1 MCGGMAGRAAAVS
14 RGPCGPWLCLL
25 VALALDV
32 VRVGCDQD
40 PLDPVYLPAALE
52 LLDAPEHFRVQ
63 QVGRYPPANSSLG
76 SRSETFLLLQP
87 WPRAQPLLRASYP
100 PFATQQV
107 VPPRVTEPHQRP
119 VPWDVRAVSVE
130 GAVTPAEPHARVLF
144 HLKGQDWPPGP
155 GSLPCARLH
164 ATHPAGTA
172 HRACHFQP
180 SLGACVVELE
190 FPSHW
195 FSQGSTTRAE
205 LAYTLEPAAEGPG
218 GCGPGREE
226 DPREQALPVGGV
238 ELRPAD
244 PPQYQEVPLDE
255 AVTLRVPDVP
265 VRPGQLFSATLL
277 LRHNF
282 TASVLTLRIKVKKGL
297 HVTAARPAQPSLW
310 TAKLDRFK
318 GSKHHTTLITC
329 HRAGPSGPDSS
340 PLEQSEFLWV
350 DFLVENGTSG
360 GVAVT
365 RPVTWQLEYAGQA
378 PEAEKDKMVWEILV
392 SERDVRALVPLAKA
406 EELVNTAPLTGEAR
420 RVPVRLVTVDSGGA
434 LVEVT
439 EQIGCE
445 SANTQVLQVSG
456 MCQPRVSMRSCA
468 Q

>member
-1 MCGGMAGRAAAVS
+1 MAGRAASAPG
-14 RGPCGPWLCLL
+14 GPYGPWLCLL

-32 VRVGCDQD
+32 RRVGCAQD
-40 PLDPVYLPAALE
+40 PPDPVYLPAALE

-63 QVGRYPPANSSLG
+63 QLGRYPPANSSLG

-130 GAVTPAEPHARVLF
+130 AAVTPAQPHARVLF

-164 ATHPAGTA
+164 ATHAAGTA
-172 HRACHFQP
+172 HRACRFQP

-190 FPSHW
+190 LPSHW

-205 LAYTLEPAAEGPG
+205 LAYTLEPASEGPG
-218 GCGPGREE
+218 GCGPGGEE
-226 DPREQALPVGGV
+226 DTREQALPVGSV
-238 ELRPAD
+238 ELRAAD

-265 VRPGQLFSATLL
+265 VRPNQLFRATVL

-282 TASVLTLRIKVKKGL
+282 TASLLALR
-297 HVTAARPAQPSLW
+297 
-310 TAKLDRFK
+310 
-318 GSKHHTTLITC
+318 
-329 HRAGPSGPDSS
+329 
-340 PLEQSEFLWV
+340 
-350 DFLVENGTSG
+350 
-360 GVAVT
+360 
-365 RPVTWQLEYAGQA
+365 
-378 PEAEKDKMVWEILV
+378 
-392 SERDVRALVPLAKA
+392 
-406 EELVNTAPLTGEAR
+406 
-420 RVPVRLVTVDSGGA
+420 
-434 LVEVT
+434 
-439 EQIGCE
+439 
-445 SANTQVLQVSG
+445 
-456 MCQPRVSMRSCA
+456 
-468 Q
+468 